1 MRSPRFAACTRNRD
15 EATPTRPLPD
25 PHAQPRAMTPTDAEA
40 IYCEGRA
47 AAKSW

>member
-1 MRSPRFAACTRNRD
+1 MRSPRLAACTRNRD

-25 PHAQPRAMTPTDAEA
+25 DAQPRAMTPTDAEA